1 MGENDGQ
8 RDFMDKGSL
17 RERIF
22 NKIREDILAGNY
34 KHKEELKETT
44 IGKELGASRTPVR
57 EALRQLELEG
67 LVTIIPNKGAYVTGI
82 TLKDIED
89 IYEARSVLE
98 GLCAK
103 RAIKYIKSD
112 QLKALEDNIELSE
125 FYEQKNNYEQVWELD
140 SRFHELLYQASS
152 SKILEHLLS
161 NFHHYV
167 QRVRKVSIATEGR
180 AKKSN
185 EEHRMIV
192 EAIKAKTP
200 DLANDLA
207 NEHVMNT
214 IKNIDTYGLENILAA
229 SSSQE

>member
-1 MGENDGQ
+1 MQ
-8 RDFMDKGSL
+8 RDSMDKGSL
-17 RERIF
+17 REKVY
-22 NKIREDILAGNY
+22 NKIREDILAGKY
-34 KHKEELKETT
+34 KEHEELKEVI
-44 IGKELGASRTPVR
+44 IGNKLGASRTPVR

-67 LVTIIPNKGAYVTGI
+67 LVTMIPNKGAYVTGI
-82 TLKDIED
+82 TAKDIED

-103 RAIKYIKSD
+103 RAVKFIRSN

-125 FYEQKNNYEQVWELD
+125 FYEQKSNYEQVWELD
-140 SRFHELLYQASS
+140 SKFHELLYQSS
-152 SKILEHLLS
+152 NSKILEQLLS

-167 QRVRKVSIATEGR
+167 QRVRKITIATEGR

-192 EAIKAKTP
+192 EAIKGQNP
-200 DLANDLA
+200 DLAGELA
-207 NEHVMNT
+207 NMHVMNT

>member
-1 MGENDGQ
+1 MQ
-8 RDFMDKGSL
+8 RDSMDKGSL
-17 RERIF
+17 REKVY
-22 NKIREDILAGNY
+22 NKIREDILAGKY
-34 KHKEELKETT
+34 KEHEELKEVT
-44 IGKELGASRTPVR
+44 IGNKLGASRTPVR

-67 LVTIIPNKGAYVTGI
+67 LVTMIPNKGSYVTGI
-82 TLKDIED
+82 TAKDIED

-103 RAIKYIKSD
+103 RAVKFIRPN

-125 FYEQKNNYEQVWELD
+125 FYEQKSNYEQVWELD
-140 SRFHELLYQASS
+140 SKFHELLYQSS
-152 SKILEHLLS
+152 NSKILEQLLS

-167 QRVRKVSIATEGR
+167 QRVRKITIATEGR

-192 EAIKAKTP
+192 EAIKGQNPNLAGE
-200 DLANDLA
+200 LANM
-207 NEHVMNT
+207 HVMNT

>member
-1 MGENDGQ
+1 MN
-8 RDFMDKGSL
+8 RDFLDKGSL

-22 NKIREDILAGNY
+22 DKIREDILAGNY
-34 KHKEELKETT
+34 KQNEELKEVA
-44 IGKELGASRTPVR
+44 IGNDFGVSRTPVR

-82 TLKDIED
+82 TAKDIED

-103 RAIKYIKSD
+103 RAAKFIEPH
-112 QLKALEDNIELSE
+112 QLKLLDDYNELSE
-125 FYEQKNNYEQVWELD
+125 FYEKKDNYEQVWELD
-140 SRFHELLYQASS
+140 SRFHEMLYQASN

-167 QRVRKVSIATEGR
+167 QRVRKVSLATEGR

-185 EEHRMIV
+185 EEHKLIV
-192 EAIKAKTP
+192 DAIKEKNP
-200 DLANDLA
+200 DLAGELA
-207 NEHVMNT
+207 NQHVMNT
-214 IKNIDTYGLENILAA
+214 IKNIDTYGLKNILDA
-229 SSSQE
+229 SSNQV